1 MDLLCE
7 ELDAL
12 NELMRLLHDEK
23 MLLLDGR
30 ADELSD
36 MTSEKAALLVRLEEV
51 ACVRHQA
58 LATDG
63 FAPDQY
69 GMRAWLN
76 EHPSPGAHRIWTE
89 ILSAIPI
96 ARERNRVN
104 GMLISK
110 RLSRNQEALRL
121 LRGEPVQGMMY
132 GADGQPKA
140 APGARGSVTG

>member
-12 NELMRLLHDEK
+12 NDLMRLLDDEE

-30 ADELSD
+30 ADELPD
-36 MTSEKAALLVRLEEV
+36 MTSKKTAILVRLEEL

-63 FAPDQY
+63 FSPDQY
-69 GMRAWLN
+69 GMRAWLD
-76 EHPSPGAHRIWTE
+76 EHPSTGAQRIWTE
-89 ILSAIPI
+89 ILVAIPI
-96 ARERNRVN
+96 AKERNRLN

-121 LRGEPVQGMMY
+121 LRGEPVPGMIY
-132 GADGQPKA
+132 GADGQPKRA
-140 APGARGSVTG
+140 STGRGLVTG